1 MDALTKRL
9 YEQNSTRI
17 RVTIEVKKHLAAL
30 GYDPE
35 FGARPLKRI
44 IQRELEDVLAY
55 KILDGTIKYGDLI
68 EIRLN
73 KDQQLTFHKIRLEG
87 NGE

>member
-1 MDALTKRL
+1 
-9 YEQNSTRI
+9 
-17 RVTIEVKKHLAAL
+17 L

-35 FGARPLKRI
+35 FGASPLKRI

-55 KILDGTIKYGDLI
+55 KILDGTIKFGDFL

-73 KDQQLTFHKIRLEG
+73 KNEQLSFHKIRLEE
-87 NGE
+87 NGS